1 MLETRSDIMSG
12 ALNSVLGGGNILGAV
27 MDIAKMAFPM
37 LGLATSVANMVTQ
50 GIGQAVNQAAQQL
63 SQTAG
68 MPKFLTDA
76 IGGIVKDVV
85 GQLTKQSDQG
95 CDQAAQ
101 QNFGGD
107 IGKMI
112 EDLVKSIV
120 DNAKALM
127 EQGKDGEDCKGTK
140 GGGKGGKGGGAQQPA
155 GNWLVAMAR
164 AMGAAAGDHMK
175 NMINL
180 SNKINDLSQ
189 KGKGIDASTDAGKK
203 EQADNAAETSAA
215 QAEMQAEGQM
225 YSMLQ
230 NAFSNTIK
238 SIGEG
243 MTTMARKG

>member
-1 MLETRSDIMSG
+1 MSSVLQG
-12 ALNSVLGGGNILGAV
+12 IVGGGASGGLLGAALNVAGMLFPPLGI
-27 MDIAKMAFPM
+27 
-37 LGLATSVANMVTQ
+37 ATSLANMVAQ
-50 GIGQAVNQAAQQL
+50 GVGQAVNQAAQQL
-63 SQTAG
+63 TQTAG
-68 MPKFLTDA
+68 MPKFLTDMIA
-76 IGGIVKDVV
+76 GIVKDVV
-85 GQLTKQSDQG
+85 GKMQQESDHG

-101 QNFGGD
+101 QNFGND
-107 IGKMI
+107 IQKMI
-112 EDLVKSIV
+112 EDLVKQIT
-120 DNAKALM
+120 DNAKSMM
-127 EQGKDGEDCKGTK
+127 EQGKDGEDHKGTK
-140 GGGKGGKGGGAQQPA
+140 GGGKGGKGGAQPA

-175 NMINL
+175 KMIQL

-189 KGKGIDASTDAGKK
+189 KGKGIDASSDAGKK